1 MPNHPTFISSPSLK
15 DRIHCVAYVLDI
27 NSINDLSSKMVAK
40 FKQVQKE
47 VLSCGTACVLLLP
60 KATNCSEFLQD
71 NFLNMDK
78 PMTSQSQIMHISKML
93 NDPIY
98 NTFVVENYTSEWE
111 LDPLKDTQI
120 LFVLRQMLRVAEDF
134 FEDLP

>member
-1 MPNHPTFISSPSLK
+1 
-15 DRIHCVAYVLDI
+15 
-27 NSINDLSSKMVAK
+27 
-40 FKQVQKE
+40 
-47 VLSCGTACVLLLP
+47 
-60 KATNCSEFLQD
+60 
-71 NFLNMDK
+71 
-78 PMTSQSQIMHISKML
+78 MHVSKML
-93 NDPIY
+93 NVPIY